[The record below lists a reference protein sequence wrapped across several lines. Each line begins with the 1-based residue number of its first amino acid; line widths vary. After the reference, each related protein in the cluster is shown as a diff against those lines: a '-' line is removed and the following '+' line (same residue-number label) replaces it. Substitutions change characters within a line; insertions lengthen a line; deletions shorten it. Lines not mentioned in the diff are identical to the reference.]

1 MVGLADDIRRRL
13 VENGCKFVVTDADR
27 LERVLD
33 AVAGLEFVR
42 DVFVIGPSQRNCPS
56 TSDLLKDD
64 GDIPEADRP
73 GAGGVDQL
81 EAGQVDLD
89 SMAWLMYSSGTTGS
103 PKGIVH
109 THRNV
114 TAVIRNYAYVLC
126 PSAPRESFHRD
137 LVSLVVW

>member
-1 MVGLADDIRRRL
+1 MGLADDIRRRL

-33 AVAGLEFVR
+33 AVAGLGFVR

-89 SMAWLMYSSGTTGS
+89 SMACLMYSSGTTGS